1 MESSEDRWD
10 LSAGQTLTKDS
21 GTPRPPWRMPLV
33 LLTDLWASLSLLE
46 NQLVTRFQTG
56 GQFTFQA
63 EAKNGCLTS
72 ASDSFRGCLPCLPCA
87 YHLLPGWVVISGDT
101 YSVRLRH
108 PHRFRSDTFTWLA
121 PDIHY
126 ITVHCDINSDWAPI
140 LWDKFHLPP
149 CGIESGRGERT
160 N

>member
-1 MESSEDRWD
+1 MYIWGHVITLPKISKFTCNLPRIGETCRPDK
-10 LSAGQTLTKDS
+10 LSLRTRGLLDA
-21 GTPRPPWRMPLV
+21 PWRMPLV

-63 EAKNGCLTS
+63 EVKKAHLTS
-72 ASDSFRGCLPCLPCA
+72 VFDSFRGCLPCLPCA

-101 YSVRLRH
+101 YSVRLRR

-121 PDIHY
+121 PDILY
-126 ITVHCDINSDWAPI
+126 ITVHCDINSD
-140 LWDKFHLPP
+140 
-149 CGIESGRGERT
+149 
-160 N
+160 

>member
-1 MESSEDRWD
+1 
-10 LSAGQTLTKDS
+10 
-21 GTPRPPWRMPLV
+21 MPLV

-56 GQFTFQA
+56 CQFTFQA

-108 PHRFRSDTFTWLA
+108 PHRFRSDTFIWLA
-121 PDIHY
+121 PDILY
-126 ITVHCDINSDWAPI
+126 ITYIQYIAIEILIRRRSCGINSI
-140 LWDKFHLPP
+140 YPP
-149 CGIESGRGERT
+149 CGIESDQEGKDKLGTLRI
-160 N
+160 NQVWKLYLVW